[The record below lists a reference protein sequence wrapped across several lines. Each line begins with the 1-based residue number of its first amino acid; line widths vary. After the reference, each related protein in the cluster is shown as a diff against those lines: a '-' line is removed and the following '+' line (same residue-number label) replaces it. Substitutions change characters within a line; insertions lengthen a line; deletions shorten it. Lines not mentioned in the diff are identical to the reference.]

1 MLDAAA
7 IILAG
12 GKSTR
17 MGANKALLEIENRRL
32 IRRIADELVGEFAE
46 VIIVANDPEPYKEL
60 GFKVT
65 GDILPG
71 RGPLIGIHAGLSVSP
86 YRLNFFTA
94 CDMPFING
102 PLVAYMVEETGD
114 ADALVPKI
122 DGLWQPLFAVYSR
135 DCLPA
140 ITDSINRERYK
151 VSAFYPAVRVK
162 YIEEDVIRKF
172 SDPERLF
179 FNINTP
185 TELARARTMAAED
198 ASGKSPAA
206 EDMPDGRTTAGGEE
220 CKNGPAD

>member
-12 GKSTR
+12 GRNTR
-17 MGANKALLEIENRRL
+17 MGTNKALLEIENRRL
-32 IRRIADELVGEFAE
+32 IKRIADELAGKFAE

-65 GDILPG
+65 GDIIPG
-71 RGPLIGIHAGLSVSP
+71 RGPLIGIHAGLSASP

-94 CDMPFING
+94 CDMPFVNG
-102 PLVAYMVEETGD
+102 PLAAYMVAEIGD
-114 ADALVPKI
+114 ADAMVPKI

-135 DCLPA
+135 DCLSA
-140 ITDSINRERYK
+140 ITDSLNRERYK
-151 VSAFYPAVRVK
+151 VSSFYPAIRVK
-162 YIEEDVIRKF
+162 YIEEDVVREF

-185 TELARARTMAAED
+185 DELAEARKMAAED
-198 ASGKSPAA
+198 A
-206 EDMPDGRTTAGGEE
+206 PDGRMAAGEE
-220 CKNGPAD
+220 GCVHGPAD